1 MRLEITKDSAGE
13 VSLGWV
19 GVDGTEAF
27 SLQNAPGKVQFA
39 KAAWWGRG
47 GGEGGEVA
55 SV

>member
-1 MRLEITKDSAGE
+1 MRLEITKDSAGK

-39 KAAWWGRG
+39 KAAWGRG
-47 GGEGGEVA
+47 EGSEVA
-55 SV
+55 SL